1 MKNINN
7 VLLILVLISLMGCAS
22 YIAKEITSPQPN
34 TISGDISSAINKRI
48 ICANKVDCIP
58 VQTIN
63 KMEKLDIS
71 FALELNG
78 NEKAWH
84 YKLINTKIKKTDNT
98 QDELIVIFTGY
109 GQPSNILFLH
119 QHWLQHITG
128 FEVLVVHSAD
138 KSKQF
143 KFGLDFV
150 NPIVAEIKR
159 RAPKKVHVIGFSM
172 GAVAATAVSEHIA
185 NAQLHLIAPMTN
197 FSDST
202 KALWQHL
209 YSKKLY
215 AKLISNDVI
224 EEAIEIIYESAGISS
239 KELNIIDKVQKKS
252 IPTYLYISA
261 EDNVVSASEW
271 KRARTEAL
279 VKKHYSKLSHLEM
292 VALMDTVL
300 MSDIASNIL
309 DVKIDKNNV
318 DTIGVICAP
327 TDEEC
332 VEKLEY

>member
-1 MKNINN
+1 M
-7 VLLILVLISLMGCAS
+7 
-22 YIAKEITSPQPN
+22 
-34 TISGDISSAINKRI
+34 
-48 ICANKVDCIP
+48 
-58 VQTIN
+58 QTIN

-78 NEKAWH
+78 NEKVWH
-84 YKLINTKIKKTDNT
+84 YKLINTKIEKTDNT
-98 QDELIVIFTGY
+98 RDELIVIFTGY

-224 EEAIEIIYESAGISS
+224 EEAIDIIYKDAGVSPEDID
-239 KELNIIDKVQKKS
+239 IIDKVQRKLKS
-252 IPTYLYISA
+252 TYLYTSL
-261 EDNVVSASEW
+261 EDNVVSALDW
-271 KRARTEAL
+271 KNIKSEAL
-279 VKKHYSKLSHLEM
+279 VKNEYLHLNHIEM
-292 VALMDTVL
+292 VALMDTML
-300 MSDIASNIL
+300 ISDLTSNIL
-309 DVKIDKNNV
+309 DMKVDKNNV
-318 DTIGVICAP
+318 DIIGVICDS
-327 TDEEC
+327 TDEKC
-332 VEKLEY
+332 LDKL